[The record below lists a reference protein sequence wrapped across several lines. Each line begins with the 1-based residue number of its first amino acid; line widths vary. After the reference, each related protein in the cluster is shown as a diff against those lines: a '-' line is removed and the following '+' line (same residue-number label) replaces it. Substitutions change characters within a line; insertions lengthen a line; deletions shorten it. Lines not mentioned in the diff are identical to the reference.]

1 MDWWVCCVL
10 HLWLADIKSVAT
22 AASSHHVV
30 VLFQHYILFVIK
42 VEQVDGEQL
51 VGDAAR
57 CLHAFDELQGVDDGL
72 DGGVVGRPHALTQRE
87 GAGALAVV
95 GIVSPGGHNPAR
107 PANLLKVHVK
117 G

>member
-1 MDWWVCCVL
+1 M
-10 HLWLADIKSVAT
+10 AT

-30 VLFQHYILFVIK
+30 VLFQHHILLVIK
-42 VEQVDGEQL
+42 VEQVDGEEL
-51 VGDAAR
+51 VWDAAR
-57 CLHAFDELQGVDDGL
+57 CLNAFDQLQGVDDGL
-72 DGGVVGRPHALTQRE
+72 HGGVVGRPHALTQRE

-95 GIVSPGGHNPAR
+95 GIVAPGRHDPAR